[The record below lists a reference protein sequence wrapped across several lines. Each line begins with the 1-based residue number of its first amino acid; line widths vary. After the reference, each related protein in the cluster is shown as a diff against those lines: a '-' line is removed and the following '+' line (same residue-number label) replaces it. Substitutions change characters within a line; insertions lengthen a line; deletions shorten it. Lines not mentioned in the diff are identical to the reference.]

1 MSISRLNQNPSS
13 FKSKEARDQRDQRDQ
28 SSINNTSENIYDNFE
43 NNKKDSSRKVEGFI
57 LANMKNNQEKINSIK
72 NIIFKYIKER
82 ELDL

>member
-13 FKSKEARDQRDQRDQ
+13 FKSKEARDQRDQ
-28 SSINNTSENIYDNFE
+28 SSNNNTSENIYDNFE